1 MAVHIQH
8 ITVEEFDE
16 FVTLPENAERLF
28 EYIGGEV
35 VEGVSNQQSSAIA
48 YRLGLLVGMY
58 LLQNNIGMVGTGA
71 DGGYRIAGE
80 RYMPDVAFVSKDRQP
95 EPSDQAYSPIPPDL
109 AIEVLSPS
117 NTAHEMRIKVVNYLS
132 VGTVVWVV
140 DPDRKRVEVYTSGQP
155 VRQIGIDGVLDGGAV
170 LPGFGVAVKDIF
182 EV

>member
-1 MAVHIQH
+1 MAVHIQR

-35 VEGVSNQQSSAIA
+35 VEVTASQRSSAIA
-48 YRLGLLVGMY
+48 ARLGGFIGMY
-58 LLQNNIGMVGTGA
+58 LLQNKIGFVTGA
-71 DGGYRIAGE
+71 KGGYQAAGE
-80 RYMPDVAFVSKDRQP
+80 RYIPKVAFVSKDRQP

-109 AIEVLSPS
+109 VIEVLSPS

-140 DPDRKRVEVYTSGQP
+140 DPDRKRVEVYTPGQA
-155 VRQIGIDGVLDGGAV
+155 VEQIHADAVLDGGAV
-170 LPGFGVAVKDIF
+170 LPGFSVAVKEIF